1 MTSKR
6 LKGRVVYSTDP
17 GSLPRCTRCGEV
29 DCRCTE
35 ITASAGRDAK
45 ARVQR
50 EKSGHGGKMVTV
62 IYELDLPE
70 ESLKALCARLKK
82 LCASG
87 GTVKQRTIE
96 IQGDH
101 VNRLVEALKNE
112 GYQVRR
118 SGG

>member
-17 GSLPRCTRCGEV
+17 GSLPRCARCGEV
-29 DCRCTE
+29 DCRCSE
-35 ITASAGRDAK
+35 IAAPAGGDAK

-50 EKSGHGGKMVTV
+50 EKSGHGGKTVTV
-62 IYELDLPE
+62 IYELGLPE
-70 ESLKALCARLKK
+70 ESLKELCTRLKK

-87 GTVKQRTIE
+87 GTVKQGTIE

-101 VNRLVEALKNE
+101 ANRLVEALKKE
-112 GYQVRR
+112 GYKARR
-118 SGG
+118 AGG